1 MAYNPRSLTELSTS
15 IRGAF
20 RQYLPGTD
28 ATIRQN
34 VLYVI
39 AKVLA
44 LLAREFELRFEWV
57 YRQLFISTA
66 DDIGHMRMHAADY
79 RIYQKAAAASSGAI
93 TGTGAAASTTYP
105 AGIRYLT
112 SGISYVTTA
121 PFTTDGAGA
130 FTAAVQAEATGA
142 TTNREAG
149 GTLTL
154 ADPSLYPTL
163 PTTALV
169 GPDGIGGGADIEG
182 IESLRARTLARKAN
196 PPQGGALPDYERF
209 ALEVPGVLK
218 AWAYSFVGGIGTI
231 GVYVLFQG
239 RPNLIPTSGDIA
251 AVQASIEARRLIRV
265 DDVIVIAPIAEAVN
279 VTISGL
285 TNDRPEVRAA
295 IEANIRAVFF
305 DRVRPGIVSDPFIL
319 SRSWIS
325 EAISTAT
332 GEDRHTL
339 VTPTTDISFTGGHI
353 PVLGTVTYA

>member
-44 LLAREFELRFEWV
+44 LLTREYELRFEWV
-57 YRQLFISTA
+57 YKQLFISTA
-66 DDIGHMRMHAADY
+66 DDIGHIRMHAADY
-79 RIYQKAAAASSGAI
+79 RIYQKPAAAGSGSI
-93 TGTGAAASTTYP
+93 TGTGAAATTYP
-105 AGIRYLT
+105 VGVRYLT
-112 SGISYVTTA
+112 GGISFVTTA
-121 PFTTDGAGA
+121 PFTTNGAGA
-130 FTAAVQAEATGA
+130 FTAAVKAEATGA
-142 TTNREAG
+142 ATNREAG

-154 ADPSLYPTL
+154 ADPSLYPSL
-163 PTTALV
+163 SPTATVASA
-169 GPDGIGGGADIEG
+169 GIGGGADIED
-182 IESLRARTLARKAN
+182 IESLRARTLARKSS

-209 ALEVPGVLK
+209 ALDVPGVVK
-218 AWAYSFVGGIGTI
+218 AWAYPFVGGIGTI
-231 GVYVLFQG
+231 AVYIMFQG
-239 RPNLIPTSGDIA
+239 RTNLIPTSGDIA
-251 AVQASIEARRLIRV
+251 AVQAAIDARRLIRV
-265 DDVIVIAPIAEAVN
+265 DDVTVLAPIAEAVN
-279 VTISGL
+279 VTITGL
-285 TNDRPEVRAA
+285 ANDRPDVRAA
-295 IEANIRAVFF
+295 IEANIRAVFL
-305 DRVRPGIVSDPFIL
+305 DRVRPGIASDPFVL

-339 VTPTTDISFTGGHI
+339 TVPATDLTFTNGHI

>member
-66 DDIGHMRMHAADY
+66 DDIGHIRMHAADY
-79 RIYQKAAAASSGAI
+79 RIYQKAAAAGSGAI
-93 TGTGAAASTTYP
+93 TGTGAASTTYP
-105 AGIRYLT
+105 AGVRYLT

-142 TTNREAG
+142 ATNREVG
-149 GTLTL
+149 GALTL

-163 PTTALV
+163 SSTAVV
-169 GPDGIGGGADIEG
+169 GPDGIGGGADIED
-182 IESLRARTLARKAN
+182 IESLRARTLARKSA
-196 PPQGGALPDYERF
+196 PPQGGSLPDYERF
-209 ALEVPGVLK
+209 ALDVSGVVK
-218 AWAYSFVGGIGTI
+218 AWAYPFVGGIGTVA
-231 GVYVLFQG
+231 VYVLFQG
-239 RPNLIPTSGDIA
+239 RTNLIPTIGDVA
-251 AVQASIEARRLIRV
+251 AVQAAIDARRLIRV
-265 DDVIVIAPIAEAVN
+265 DDVTVVAPIAEAVN
-279 VTISGL
+279 VTIAGL
-285 TNDRPEVRAA
+285 ANDRPEVRAA

-305 DRVRPGIVSDPFIL
+305 DRVRPGIASDPFVL

-332 GEDRHTL
+332 GEERHTL
-339 VTPTTDISFTGGHI
+339 NVPATDLTFTGGHI
-353 PVLGTVTYA
+353 PVLGVVTYA